1 MDTKQ
6 MNELLVIGSSCL
18 RADFWDLHGANIAT
32 NQKEMCGERLFR
44 RSTEKKILGRD
55 YSFSAILLSVMD
67 LGNAD
72 KRKA

>member
-1 MDTKQ
+1 M
-6 MNELLVIGSSCL
+6 S
-18 RADFWDLHGANIAT
+18 
-32 NQKEMCGERLFR
+32 GEGLFR
-44 RSTEKKILGRD
+44 RSTEKPILGRD

>member
-1 MDTKQ
+1 M
-6 MNELLVIGSSCL
+6 S
-18 RADFWDLHGANIAT
+18 
-32 NQKEMCGERLFR
+32 GEGLFR
-44 RSTEKKILGRD
+44 RSTEKTILGRD